1 MQKRTCIISICPWGM
16 NIKTF
21 FSSHNKESAVDS
33 EQRNV
38 ENCQIRNGKLDRMIN
53 GESGNEEVQKMY
65 STKQYYSYEN
75 INIDMGGKVA
85 GVGKVRN
92 VYKIFVGKPEGKRPF
107 MKCKCRSDD
116 IIEVCLRV

>member
-1 MQKRTCIISICPWGM
+1 M